1 MIFPLTGILI
11 GAVTGVF
18 MAKRRGGKPAD
29 MAQWGAAL
37 GLIFGVIGMFVLI
50 IVERSIT

>member
-11 GAVTGVF
+11 GAITGAF

-29 MAQWGAAL
+29 MAQWAASL
-37 GLIFGVIGMFVLI
+37 GLICGIVGLFVLVFI
-50 IVERSIT
+50 ERSYL